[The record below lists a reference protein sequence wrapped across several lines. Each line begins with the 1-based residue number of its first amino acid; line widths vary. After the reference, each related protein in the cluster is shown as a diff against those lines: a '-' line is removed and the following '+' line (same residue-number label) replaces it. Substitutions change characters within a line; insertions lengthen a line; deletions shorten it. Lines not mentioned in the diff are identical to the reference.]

1 MVARSK
7 LQIDGSRGEGGGQLV
22 RTALSLSVLTGR
34 PVQIDRIRAGRSNP
48 GLRPQ
53 HLTVARALAK
63 ICSADLE
70 GDELGSTT
78 VAFRPGSRPKGGAY
92 EFDVAEAAE
101 HGSAGSVGLLF
112 QSLLLPLAFAE
123 EPSALTLH
131 GGTHVPWSPSFDYLE
146 HVFLPAVAEMGLSA
160 RIRLGEWG
168 FYPRGGGRIEAQ
180 IDPLGTRSES
190 GEDDGPSDPDATGE
204 GSPGEESNENEGRAG
219 APLPSL
225 KALER
230 LDRGEL
236 ESVSGRAVASN
247 LPAHIPQ
254 RMTDRSRSLIE
265 ERFGRVL
272 DLEPLRVTGPG
283 PGAGLF
289 LTARYEHASAG
300 FAALGEKGKP
310 SEEVAEEAVEQLFS
324 FHDSGGVVDRHL
336 ADQLLLP
343 AALARGTTTYR
354 TASVSGHLQ
363 TQKGLI
369 EEMID
374 VSIEITAEE
383 GRAGFVRTE
392 GIGARTP

>member
-34 PVQIDRIRAGRSNP
+34 PVEIDRIRAGRSNP

-53 HLTVARALAK
+53 HVTVARALAT
-63 ICSADLE
+63 ICSGDLE
-70 GDELGSTT
+70 GDELGSTK
-78 VAFRPGSRPKGGAY
+78 VAFRPGSRPEGGAY

-123 EPSALTLH
+123 EPSALTLR
-131 GGTHVPWSPSFDYLE
+131 GGTHVPWSPSFDYLQE
-146 HVFLPAVAEMGLSA
+146 VFLPVVGEMGLSA

-180 IDPLGTRSES
+180 IDPLRAGPES
-190 GEDDGPSDPDATGE
+190 GEGGGRTGPNADRDAA
-204 GSPGEESNENEGRAG
+204 PGNESEGRAG
-219 APLPSL
+219 TSL
-225 KALER
+225 ASLEAIER
-230 LDRGEL
+230 LDRGNL
-236 ESVSGRAVASN
+236 ESVSGRAIASN

-272 DLEPLRVTGPG
+272 DLKPLRVTGPG

-289 LTARYEHASAG
+289 LTARYQHASAG

-310 SEEVAEEAVEQLFS
+310 SEDVAEEAVEQLFS

-336 ADQLLLP
+336 ADQILLP

-354 TASVSGHLQ
+354 TASVSGHLR
-363 TQKGLI
+363 TQKGLL

-374 VSIEITAEE
+374 VSIELTAEE
-383 GRAGFVRTE
+383 GRPGFVRVD
-392 GIGARTP
+392 GIGARAP